1 MYQAPD
7 ESMVQPRTRPQR
19 KISMNKRQFIA
30 HYLRMNRTSYLLA
43 IVFIFLVNWLQVE
56 IPRYIQLAIDLIDDA
71 SSSGH
76 QQLQTYVWIVV
87 GMSVAMVVVRILS
100 RIYARLTLGG
110 LQRRRLRR
118 HFSKS

>member
-19 KISMNKRQFIA
+19 KNSMNKRQFIA

-56 IPRYIQLAIDLIDDA
+56 IPRYFHLAIDLIDDA
-71 SSSGH
+71 SSSGQ

-100 RIYARLTLGG
+100 RIYALTLGG